1 MERER
6 KGGEEGEKR
15 WRGRRKEGEKRW
27 RGRRKEGERK
37 IISNFCLKS
46 YFLIGLPV
54 VVLSEIWPVMTVN
67 PRIQSTPHVS
77 MSVCSIVPRLSHL
90 N

>member
-15 WRGRRKEGEKRW
+15 WRGRRKEGEKRWKGRRKEGEKRW

-67 PRIQSTPHVS
+67 PRIQSTPRFTI
-77 MSVCSIVPRLSHL
+77 C
-90 N
+90 